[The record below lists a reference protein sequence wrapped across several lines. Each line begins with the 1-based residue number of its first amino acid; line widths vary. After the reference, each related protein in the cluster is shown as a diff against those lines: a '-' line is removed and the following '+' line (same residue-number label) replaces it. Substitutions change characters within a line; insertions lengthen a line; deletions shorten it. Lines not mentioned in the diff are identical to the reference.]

1 MRGLAQIVMKG
12 RLQAIASVTVLAIL
26 SLLLAPLSLLSGSAA
41 GLVTLRHGPQEGML
55 VIIASSV
62 ASSILSY
69 LLFADIM
76 PAMVF
81 ILALWLPVWLLASLL
96 RYSRSLGLVVQ
107 ATLAISLLVVG
118 YFYLFIGDASA
129 FWEGV
134 LKEPLQIFV
143 DSGQLEATG
152 QDFNQI
158 LTALSGWMTAIMATG
173 FLLQMVVVIFIARW
187 WQALLYNPGGFGE
200 EFRQMSYHQG
210 MTFIAAPVLLWVLL
224 GEPPEWVIAVG
235 MLLLVTYFLLGLAV
249 THALLKRINANVV
262 WITGIYVLL
271 LIAMPYVMTALAMTG
286 FTDSWMNFRKNVPS
300 SGEGD

>member
-1 MRGLAQIVMKG
+1 MRGLAQIIMKG
-12 RLQAIASVTVLAIL
+12 RVQAIMSVTVLAIL

-41 GLVTLRHGPQEGML
+41 GLVTLRQGPREGML

-69 LLFADIM
+69 LLFADVM

-107 ATLAISLLVVG
+107 ATLAISLLVIG
-118 YFYLFIGDASA
+118 YFYLFIGNVSA

-134 LKEPLQIFV
+134 LKEPLQMFV
-143 DSGQLEATG
+143 DSGQLEASG
-152 QDFNQI
+152 QDFDKI
-158 LTALSGWMTAIMATG
+158 LTVLSNWMTAIMATG

-224 GEPPEWVIAVG
+224 GEPPEWLIAAG

-286 FTDSWMNFRKNVPS
+286 FTDSWMNFRKNIPS
-300 SGEGD
+300 SKEGD